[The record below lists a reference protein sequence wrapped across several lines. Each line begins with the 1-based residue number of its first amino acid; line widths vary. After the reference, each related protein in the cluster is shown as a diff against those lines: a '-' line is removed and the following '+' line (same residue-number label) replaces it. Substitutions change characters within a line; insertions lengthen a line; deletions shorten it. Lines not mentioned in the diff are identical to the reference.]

1 MATATTPDLLTVAKL
16 ADAWGVPKAKLAKR
30 IKEASIEPDRV
41 KAGCSYFDAARLE
54 EFKAK
59 LTS

>member
-1 MATATTPDLLTVAKL
+1 MATATTTNLLTVAKL

-30 IKEASIEPDRV
+30 IKEEKIAPDRI
-41 KAGCSYFDAARLE
+41 KAGCSYYDAARLAA
-54 EFKAK
+54 FKAK